1 MDTVFINILEAYRN
15 KRLYVELNY
24 DFFIDAYAAYL
35 NSENTHVDVPQLKVG
50 QEFVIEI
57 TQCIIYCPMTYVLV
71 PLELK
76 IKSVFESEQ
85 LPDFN
90 YQDSIFEND
99 IKTEVLQTN
108 QVEINSFSNPGS

>member
-1 MDTVFINILEAYRN
+1 M
-15 KRLYVELNY
+15 
-24 DFFIDAYAAYL
+24 
-35 NSENTHVDVPQLKVG
+35 
-50 QEFVIEI
+50 IEI
-57 TQCIIYCPMTYVLV
+57 TQCIIYCPLTYVLV

-76 IKSVFESEQ
+76 VKSVFESEQ